1 MESKPFKSVDDQIVI
16 LREREWKSGVIG
28 HYVLLEC

>member
-1 MESKPFKSVDDQIVI
+1 MVTVPESWNAVVVVLLITACIF
-16 LREREWKSGVIG
+16 GVIG